1 MIFERPSHASAE
13 KGAYRKVTEALP
25 RVKDYLNLFE
35 NMCHKDRPLVWVS
48 TISSDGRP
56 HLVPT
61 CFVKPL
67 GENRIA
73 IGCVF
78 IKQTLQNVKR
88 NKYVTLAAVRFSE
101 GWDGYMIKGTGE
113 VVEKGDVFE
122 QLKKTVLESSKGK
135 RNIYSALIVTIE
147 GVYSLKPASGSKR
160 VR

>member
-1 MIFERPSHASAE
+1 M
-13 KGAYRKVTEALP
+13 TEALP
-25 RVKDYLNLFE
+25 RVGDYLNLFE
-35 NMCHKDRPLVWVS
+35 NMCNKDRPLVWVS
-48 TISSDGRP
+48 TISSDGTP

-67 GENRIA
+67 DENRIA

-78 IKQTLQNVKR
+78 IKRTLQNVKR
-88 NKYVTLAAVRFSE
+88 NGYVTLAAVRFSE

-122 QLKKTVLESSKGK
+122 QLKKTVLESSKG
-135 RNIYSALIVTIE
+135 RRTIIGVLIVTVE
-147 GVYSLKPASGSKR
+147 SVYSLKPASGSKR